1 MSSADS
7 TRAKR
12 SLIRQGVAAALLLA
26 FYGLPW
32 LRIDGAPAL
41 LLDLDTRQLQLFG
54 LGLRMA
60 EATPLL
66 WLTLA
71 AAAGLALL
79 TVLRGRLWC
88 AYACPQTV
96 LTRLFRSLDRLTTLP
111 GAARPLGPVVRH
123 LLWASI
129 ALWTGI
135 SFVGYFTPIPTLVSG
150 LLTLTLGPWEYFWI
164 AFYALATWANVIYL
178 HEQVCSY
185 LCPYSRLQH
194 LLSDADTPTV
204 QYEAPRGEPRGS
216 REHPQTSVL
225 QRERGLLDPVTASDY
240 VFRAAHPAIAGVM
253 PRFAPAHL
261 GDCIDCG
268 ACVRAC
274 PIGLDIRNGR
284 SSSCIECGA
293 CMDACDA
300 SMARLHFPAGLVHR
314 SCNADSDGAR
324 RKPRGK
330 PWLFGALC
338 LAATAMAIHGF
349 LQLA

>member
-111 GAARPLGPVVRH
+111 GAARPLGPAVRH
-123 LLWASI
+123 LVWASI

-135 SFVGYFTPIPTLVSG
+135 SFVGYFTPIPTLV
-150 LLTLTLGPWEYFWI
+150 
-164 AFYALATWANVIYL
+164 
-178 HEQVCSY
+178 
-185 LCPYSRLQH
+185 
-194 LLSDADTPTV
+194 
-204 QYEAPRGEPRGS
+204 
-216 REHPQTSVL
+216 
-225 QRERGLLDPVTASDY
+225 
-240 VFRAAHPAIAGVM
+240 
-253 PRFAPAHL
+253 
-261 GDCIDCG
+261 
-268 ACVRAC
+268 
-274 PIGLDIRNGR
+274 
-284 SSSCIECGA
+284 
-293 CMDACDA
+293 
-300 SMARLHFPAGLVHR
+300 
-314 SCNADSDGAR
+314 
-324 RKPRGK
+324 
-330 PWLFGALC
+330 
-338 LAATAMAIHGF
+338 
-349 LQLA
+349 